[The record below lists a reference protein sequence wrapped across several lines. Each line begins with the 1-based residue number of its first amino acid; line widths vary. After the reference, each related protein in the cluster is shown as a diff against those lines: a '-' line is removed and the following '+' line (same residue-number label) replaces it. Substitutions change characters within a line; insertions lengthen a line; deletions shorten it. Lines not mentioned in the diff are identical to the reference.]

1 MVTGD
6 RGKLRGLN
14 IIGLKRSGV
23 EESSVKAVTRAF
35 MFIFKGKEGTFEERL
50 ALAHE
55 KYKDNEMIMEQVKFI
70 DEALQGR
77 RKIMT
82 AE

>member
-1 MVTGD
+1 
-6 RGKLRGLN
+6 
-14 IIGLKRSGV
+14 
-23 EESSVKAVTRAF
+23 